1 MKPVMARGKS
11 LKWSHRPTS
20 FLRAQFFSRYRKP
33 PAPGS
38 FGNIAV
44 GNASWARGA
53 AIYSSSLA
61 DYTWFSAVD
70 MRRLHNGGFGCRK
83 DCALVGRGRNL
94 PSTPLEGILCLRI
107 DGNHPAGNLVPN
119 SENANQSRV
128 DSGDHCFVIFLHTTH
143 FGFLMK
149 KLQVIS
155 QRKALGRHRMEGFS
169 F

>member
-94 PSTPLEGILCLRI
+94 PVNC
-107 DGNHPAGNLVPN
+107 
-119 SENANQSRV
+119 
-128 DSGDHCFVIFLHTTH
+128 
-143 FGFLMK
+143 
-149 KLQVIS
+149 
-155 QRKALGRHRMEGFS
+155 ALGNTLLANRREPSSRKSRTQFREREPEQG
-169 F
+169 